1 MHQGI
6 HDRTSFSVPSLV
18 KHVGVVNAAGAALD
32 VRCDGRSDSYV
43 QEHKQQCSAVTHTRG
58 DSSGVLYAVRS
69 QQAGT
74 RLLVMS
80 RFSLEGST

>member
-6 HDRTSFSVPSLV
+6 HDHLTSLSVPS
-18 KHVGVVNAAGAALD
+18 HAGVVNAADAALD
-32 VRCDGRSDSYV
+32 VRCDGRPDSYV

-74 RLLVMS
+74 RLLVMP
-80 RFSLEGST
+80 RLSLEGST